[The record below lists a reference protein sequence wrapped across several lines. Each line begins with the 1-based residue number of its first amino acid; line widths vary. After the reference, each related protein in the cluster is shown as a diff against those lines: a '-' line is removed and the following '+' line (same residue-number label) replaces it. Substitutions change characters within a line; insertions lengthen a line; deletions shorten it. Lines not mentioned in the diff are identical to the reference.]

1 MRLRHRPPY
10 SGRFGAELAH
20 HRRML
25 DDIGG
30 REYQQPE
37 AEAETEEEQDDK
49 GEDDGRSDDRE
60 C

>member
-10 SGRFGAELAH
+10 SGRFGAEIAH

-25 DDIGG
+25 NDIGG

-37 AEAETEEEQDDK
+37 AEAEPEPEPEPEEQDE
-49 GEDDGRSDDRE
+49 GEDDD
-60 C
+60 

>member
-37 AEAETEEEQDDK
+37 AETEPEPKPEPEEQDE
-49 GEDDGRSDDRE
+49 GEDDD
-60 C
+60 